1 MSNIEYELHE
11 KIHAIIIN
19 PYLKWEDFISNCDLI
34 KKYNIRNI
42 STSLN
47 YLSYLKKAMSNYSV
61 NINALISYPF
71 ADLPISFIEE
81 FVGFAKDKGANCIEY
96 MPNFINLSKGN
107 IDTFG
112 LEIEMVKRSEIP
124 ITIIIN
130 KSKLEKELFVK
141 AIEISLE
148 LGINSFQF
156 GDGFGPPI
164 STLDVDEILKIIS
177 KKKHIKIVGGI
188 KKLTQVIDLFDS
200 GITCV
205 GTSNFSEIFAEVRNI
220 K

>member
-1 MSNIEYELHE
+1 MSNIEYELNE

-47 YLSYLKKAMSNYSV
+47 YLSYLKNAMSNHSV

-71 ADLPISFIEE
+71 ADLPISFIDE
-81 FVGFAKDKGANCIEY
+81 FVGFAKDKGANRIEY
-96 MPNFINLSKGN
+96 MPNFINLSKRN

-112 LEIEMVKRSEIP
+112 LEIEMVKRSQIP
-124 ITIIIN
+124 VTLIIN
-130 KSKLEKELFVK
+130 KSKLDKELFVK
-141 AIEISLE
+141 TIEISME
-148 LGINSFQF
+148 LGIKSFQF

-164 STLDVDEILKIIS
+164 STIDIDEILKIIS
-177 KKKHIKIVGGI
+177 KENHIKIVGGI
-188 KKLTQVIDLFDS
+188 KNLTQVIELFDY

-205 GTSNFSEIFAEVRNI
+205 GTSNFKEIFEEVRI
-220 K
+220 I

>member
-1 MSNIEYELHE
+1 MSNIEYELNE

-47 YLSYLKKAMSNYSV
+47 YLSYLKNAMSNYSV

-81 FVGFAKDKGANCIEY
+81 FVGFAKDKGANRIEY
-96 MPNFINLSKGN
+96 MPNFINLSKRN

-124 ITIIIN
+124 VTLIIN
-130 KSKLEKELFVK
+130 KSKLDKELFVK
-141 AIEISLE
+141 SIEISLE
-148 LGINSFQF
+148 LGIKSFQF

-164 STLDVDEILKIIS
+164 SNLDVDEILKIIS
-177 KKKHIKIVGGI
+177 KKNHIKIVGGI
-188 KKLTQVIDLFDS
+188 KNLTQVTDLFDS

-205 GTSNFSEIFAEVRNI
+205 GTSNFSEIFEEVRI
-220 K
+220 I

>member
-1 MSNIEYELHE
+1 MSNIEYELNE

-47 YLSYLKKAMSNYSV
+47 YLSYLKNAMSNHSV

-71 ADLPISFIEE
+71 ADLPISFIDE
-81 FVGFAKDKGANCIEY
+81 FVGFAKDKGANRIEY
-96 MPNFINLSKGN
+96 MPNFINLSKRN

-124 ITIIIN
+124 VTLIIN
-130 KSKLEKELFVK
+130 KSKLDKELFVK
-141 AIEISLE
+141 TIEISME
-148 LGINSFQF
+148 LGIKSFQF

-164 STLDVDEILKIIS
+164 STIDIDEILKIIS
-177 KKKHIKIVGGI
+177 KENHIKIVGGI

-205 GTSNFSEIFAEVRNI
+205 GTSNFSEIFEEVRI
-220 K
+220 I

>member
-1 MSNIEYELHE
+1 MSNIEYELNE

-19 PYLKWEDFISNCDLI
+19 PYLKWKDFISNCDLI

-47 YLSYLKKAMSNYSV
+47 YLSYLKNAMSNHSV

-71 ADLPISFIEE
+71 ADLPMSFIEE
-81 FVGFAKDKGANCIEY
+81 FVGFAKDKGANRIEY
-96 MPNFINLSKGN
+96 MPNFINLSKRN

-124 ITIIIN
+124 VTLIIN
-130 KSKLEKELFVK
+130 KSKLNKELFVK
-141 AIEISLE
+141 TLEISIE
-148 LGINSFQF
+148 LGITSFQF

-164 STLDVDEILKIIS
+164 STIDIDEILKIIS
-177 KKKHIKIVGGI
+177 KENHIKIVGGI
-188 KKLTQVIDLFDS
+188 KNLTQVIDLFDS

-205 GTSNFSEIFAEVRNI
+205 GTSNFNEIFEEVRI
-220 K
+220 I

>member
-1 MSNIEYELHE
+1 MSNIEYELNE

-19 PYLKWEDFISNCDLI
+19 PYLKWDDFISNCDLI

-177 KKKHIKIVGGI
+177 KKNHIKIVGGI

-205 GTSNFSEIFAEVRNI
+205 GTSNFNEIFEEVRI
-220 K
+220 I

>member
-1 MSNIEYELHE
+1 MSNIEYELNE

-19 PYLKWEDFISNCDLI
+19 PYLKWDDFISNCDLI
-34 KKYNIRNI
+34 KKYSIRNI

-47 YLSYLKKAMSNYSV
+47 YLSYLKNAMSNHSV

-71 ADLPISFIEE
+71 ADLPISFIDE
-81 FVGFAKDKGANCIEY
+81 FVGFAKDKGANRIEY
-96 MPNFINLSKGN
+96 MPNFINLSKRN

-124 ITIIIN
+124 VTLIIN
-130 KSKLEKELFVK
+130 KSKLDKELFVK
-141 AIEISLE
+141 TIEISME
-148 LGINSFQF
+148 LGIKSFQF

-164 STLDVDEILKIIS
+164 STKDIDEILKIIS
-177 KKKHIKIVGGI
+177 KENHIKIVGGI
-188 KKLTQVIDLFDS
+188 KNLTQVIDLFDS

-205 GTSNFSEIFAEVRNI
+205 GTSNFNEIFEEVRI
-220 K
+220 I

>member
-1 MSNIEYELHE
+1 MSNIEYELNE

-47 YLSYLKKAMSNYSV
+47 YLSYLKNAMSNHSV

-81 FVGFAKDKGANCIEY
+81 FVGFAKDKGANGIEY
-96 MPNFINLSKGN
+96 MPNFINLSKRN

-112 LEIEMVKRSEIP
+112 LEIEMVQSSQIP
-124 ITIIIN
+124 VTIIIN

-148 LGINSFQF
+148 LGIKSFQF

-164 STLDVDEILKIIS
+164 STLDVDEILKMIS
-177 KKKHIKIVGGI
+177 KKNHIKIVGGI
-188 KKLTQVIDLFDS
+188 KNLSQVIDLFDS
-200 GITCV
+200 GISCV
-205 GTSNFSEIFAEVRNI
+205 GTSNFSEIFEEVRNI
-220 K
+220 